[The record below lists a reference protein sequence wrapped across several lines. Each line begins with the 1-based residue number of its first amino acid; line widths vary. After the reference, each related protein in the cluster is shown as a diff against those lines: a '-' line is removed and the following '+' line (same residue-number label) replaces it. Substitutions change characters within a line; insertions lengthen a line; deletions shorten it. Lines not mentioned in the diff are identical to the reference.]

1 VAQVRTK
8 PSENN
13 AQNGLSVG
21 NDAFGINEC
30 TFDDLYAEQPI
41 ERGGVGEEIADI
53 AGDVVGNVIGEIA
66 NTAREVGG
74 EVVGVV
80 GDVANTAK
88 EVGGEVIDTI
98 GDVD

>member
-1 VAQVRTK
+1 MQRLLG
-8 PSENN
+8 PSQEPSSENN

-41 ERGGVGEEIADI
+41 ERGGVGEEIA
-53 AGDVVGNVIGEIA
+53 
-66 NTAREVGG
+66 NTAKEVGG
-74 EVVGVV
+74 EVI
-80 GDVANTAK
+80 DTAK
-88 EVGGEVIDTI
+88 GVADTAREVGGEVIDTI